1 MLLPPSDLSDFN
13 SMVTPIE
20 VEAYDILKCRS
31 GACNDC
37 LKSLIQSTFS
47 IALFFFLTALVVVR
61 SPPLRSPMCGR
72 APRRRL
78 ITPIPGQHFDTT

>member
-47 IALFFFLTALVVVR
+47 IALFFF
-61 SPPLRSPMCGR
+61 
-72 APRRRL
+72 
-78 ITPIPGQHFDTT
+78 